1 MASPSDAA
9 THDDHHHDVNHDYH
23 LVNPS
28 PWPFI
33 GSVAAIILVT
43 GLLFWMREV
52 PGGIWV
58 LLGGVVAVLYTM
70 YGWWKDVIA
79 ESAGGDHTE
88 VVSKGL
94 RLGMALFITSE
105 VLFFFAFFWAF
116 FWGALVHPDPTTV
129 DGYHWLPNGVHPVPT
144 WDVPLLNTLILL
156 LSGCTVTWAHHEI
169 LEGRNDKARLP
180 LWLTVGLGVIFT
192 GFQAYEYIHTIY
204 HPEGFQISSQIF
216 GSTFYMATGF
226 HGAHVL
232 IGTSFLAVC
241 LYRVYQ
247 SHFRAEKHIGFEA
260 AAWYWHFVDVV
271 WLFLFC
277 WVYWWGGSIATAGH

>member
-9 THDDHHHDVNHDYH
+9 SHADHHHDVNHDYH

-28 PWPFI
+28 PWPFY
-33 GSVAAIILVT
+33 GSVAALFFVVGFLVY
-43 GLLFWMREV
+43 MKEV
-52 PGGIWV
+52 PGGVWV
-58 LLGGVVAVLYTM
+58 LLAGVASVIFVM
-70 YGWWKDVIA
+70 FGWWRDVIN
-79 ESAGGDHTE
+79 ESTGGDHTE

-116 FWGALVHPDPTTV
+116 FWGALVYPDPATV
-129 DGYHWLPNGVHPVPT
+129 ANYSWLPEGAHTVPT
-144 WDVPLLNTLILL
+144 WDIPLLNTLILL

-169 LEGRNDKARLP
+169 MEGRNDSARLP
-180 LWLTVGLGVIFT
+180 LWLSVGLGAIFT
-192 GFQAYEYIHTIY
+192 GFQIYEYVHTIY
-204 HPEGFQISSQIF
+204 HPQGFQIDSQIF

-226 HGAHVL
+226 HGFHVFV
-232 IGTSFLAVC
+232 GTTFLAVC

-247 SHFRAEKHIGFEA
+247 SHFKAEKHIGFEA

-277 WVYWWGGSIATAGH
+277 WVYWWGGTIAGH